1 MPPKK
6 RKRTMNN
13 NNDVNRNNSSCLNLL
28 MQTEVLKETKK
39 KDDEQGGIPR
49 SKISC
54 KGCKS
59 EFSFNI
65 ELKNHLKAKKI
76 TCIKCNQVC
85 DSKCKL
91 IKHLNKHQQD
101 TCKNCGL
108 EVKTKKMEHRKIG
121 KKLVCNICGVYA
133 FSACNLQQHLNFY
146 HPKQTEKIVP
156 IDLNMVDRDALMETA
171 NLQAKKQTKG
181 KVRISVS
188 RVEVAN

>member
-1 MPPKK
+1 
-6 RKRTMNN
+6 MNN
-13 NNDVNRNNSSCLNLL
+13 NNDVSRNDSSSLNLL
-28 MQTEVLKETKK
+28 MQTEVLKESKK
-39 KDDEQGGIPR
+39 KDNKQEEIPR
-49 SKISC
+49 TKISC

-85 DSKCKL
+85 DSKCKF

-101 TCKNCGL
+101 TCKDCGL
-108 EVKTKKMEHRKIG
+108 EVKTKKMDHRKIG
-121 KKLVCNICGVYA
+121 KKLVCNICGVHS
-133 FSACNLQQHLNFY
+133 FNACNLQQHFNMY

-171 NLQAKKQTKG
+171 NLNLQAKNRTKG
-181 KVRISVS
+181 KLR
-188 RVEVAN
+188 